1 MQWYYPVNLKAWVL
15 RVAALRSGVLAV
27 ILITL
32 AVTEFRFDWIERL
45 VGHYLATT
53 NAGRPESGAIWDQG
67 HQTASAKAALSEYMS
82 QVQTVQREARR
93 ATSLG
98 QVVTGIEANQGAMIS
113 AEHFLELYLKLP
125 PILSHE
131 IISPFTLLAYI
142 NSGKWHRTFFEQQDR
157 QLAVYLL
164 DDHNQ
169 VQHRLV
175 IGSTML
181 GHIERGEVAIQTSL
195 YHLADFAAHIYPA
208 SEFFAALNLLS
219 ESVRKGILSEPEDLL
234 RITGRIVR
242 VGISDRVFGETVD
255 IGFEV
260 EHLDQAKVILAQG
273 RTDDVRRLMALLEGR
288 SSGHWID
295 HPKEMP

>member
-1 MQWYYPVNLKAWVL
+1 MQWYYPVNLKDWVR
-15 RVAALRSGVLAV
+15 RVAALPSVAVVMVMLAM
-27 ILITL
+27 

-53 NAGRPESGAIWDQG
+53 NADRPESGAIWDQD
-67 HQTASAKAALSEYMS
+67 HQTDSARQALNQHMS
-82 QVQTVQREARR
+82 RVQTVQREVRR

-98 QVVTGIEANQGAMIS
+98 QVVTGIETNQGAMIS
-113 AEHFLELYLKLP
+113 AEHFVELYLKLP

-131 IISPFTLLAYI
+131 IISPFTLLAYS
-142 NSGKWHRTFFEQQDR
+142 NSGKWQRTFFEQQDR

-175 IGSTML
+175 IGSAML
-181 GHIERGEVAIQTSL
+181 GYIQRGEVAIQSSL

-208 SEFFAALNLLS
+208 EEFFAALNGLP
-219 ESVRKGILSEPEDLL
+219 EPVRKGILAEPEDLL
-234 RITGRIVR
+234 RISGRIVR
-242 VGISDRVFGETVD
+242 VGISDRAFGETVD

-260 EHLDQAKVILAQG
+260 EDLDQAKVILVQG
-273 RTDDVRRLMALLEGR
+273 RSDDVRRLIGILEGR
-288 SSGHWID
+288 PSDHWIN
-295 HPKEMP
+295 HGEEMP